1 MDVIKTFHLNI
12 NSANR
17 QEGTNW
23 DFTVDVPHEL
33 NIAVDKEK
41 NQSIKLTL
49 LKMSTYLEFYNITAG
64 ETDTITFKKLDNNKN
79 VIQTLTATL
88 PQGNYTYSQLASG
101 LSNPICTVSYIA
113 RLNKFQFNF
122 NNYKGTL
129 TFYNKSHRAFG
140 FSQADISYNS
150 VIEGVNNV
158 IYSENALK
166 PRTFD
171 RLNINL
177 YNVTPSAENYINDN
191 KKVDSTGG
199 TMPGKYFQ
207 RSRLMTSIAVN
218 NAPFT
223 LLNYEEGSTDSQ
235 GLVLHDKRLK
245 KLRFV
250 ITNEYGEELKV
261 LKDTFMVIRVEIIEE
276 TKNNEVLK
284 MLQQIN
290 EYAKLFFIQQNLK

>member
-1 MDVIKTFHLNI
+1 MHLV
-12 NSANR
+12 
-17 QEGTNW
+17 
-23 DFTVDVPHEL
+23 FL
-33 NIAVDKEK
+33 
-41 NQSIKLTL
+41 
-49 LKMSTYLEFYNITAG
+49 
-64 ETDTITFKKLDNNKN
+64 
-79 VIQTLTATL
+79 
-88 PQGNYTYSQLASG
+88 
-101 LSNPICTVSYIA
+101 
-113 RLNKFQFNF
+113 RLI
-122 NNYKGTL
+122 YRIIL
-129 TFYNKSHRAFG
+129 
-140 FSQADISYNS
+140 
-150 VIEGVNNV
+150 VVEGVNNV

-191 KKVDSTGG
+191 IKVDSTGG
-199 TMPGKYFQ
+199 SMRGKYFQ

-235 GLVLHDKRLK
+235 GLVLNDKRLK

-261 LKDTFMVIRVEIIEE
+261 LKDTYMVIRVEIIEE

-290 EYAKLFFIQQNLK
+290 EYAKMLFIQQNLK